1 MPNAGREK
9 VQFKFEPFLAAT
21 RLTNVNWLRTILILL
36 LAALWAPVSIHCQ
49 LEQLPALEF
58 LSCCSHDAAEDSHS
72 GKGCAEDDC
81 ATDACSVVESGF
93 YKIEDHGVLV
103 APAGFNLSTTP
114 AWLEPLLPAE
124 SSSASA
130 SLPESQHLPSHVRPW
145 QFSTR
150 TALPA
155 RAPDSA
161 S

>member
-1 MPNAGREK
+1 MN
-9 VQFKFEPFLAAT
+9 
-21 RLTNVNWLRTILILL
+21 RLRIILILL

-49 LEQLPALEF
+49 LEQIPALKF
-58 LSCCSHDAAEDSHS
+58 LSCCSHDDADENIHS
-72 GKGCAEDDC
+72 GNGCAEDDC

-93 YKIEDHGVLV
+93 YKIEDRSISV
-103 APAGFNLSTTP
+103 ALADFNPSTTP

-124 SSSASA
+124 PSSAS
-130 SLPESQHLPSHVRPW
+130 SHSPTLQDSPSHVRPW

-155 RAPDSA
+155 RAPDFA

>member
-1 MPNAGREK
+1 M
-9 VQFKFEPFLAAT
+9 
-21 RLTNVNWLRTILILL
+21 NWLRTILILL

-49 LEQLPALEF
+49 LEQIPALEF
-58 LSCCSHDAAEDSHS
+58 LSCCSHDDADDTHP

-103 APAGFNLSTTP
+103 ALANFDLSTTP
-114 AWLEPLLPAE
+114 AWLELLLPADPALT
-124 SSSASA
+124 STHS
-130 SLPESQHLPSHVRPW
+130 PRSQPSPSPIRPW
-145 QFSTR
+145 QFFTR

>member
-1 MPNAGREK
+1 MN
-9 VQFKFEPFLAAT
+9 
-21 RLTNVNWLRTILILL
+21 RLRIILILL

-49 LEQLPALEF
+49 LEQIPALKF
-58 LSCCSHDAAEDSHS
+58 LSCCSHDDAGADSHP
-72 GKGCAEDDC
+72 GNGCAEDDC

-103 APAGFNLSTTP
+103 ALANFTPSTTP
-114 AWLEPLLPAE
+114 AWLGPSLPAE
-124 SSSASA
+124 PLSASA
-130 SLPESQHLPSHVRPW
+130 SSPESQHLPSHVRPW